1 MPVTKDTNIE
11 EKEKKVKARKVSVK
25 KTTSKTETE
34 EKPKVKKVSATIT
47 KTTKKVATKKATTSK
62 STTTKKKAATK
73 KVATAKKTTTKKTT
87 RTTRKKKLV
96 EEIEE
101 LNEQPKV
108 EVIEYY
114 DLPYRYNQT
123 IVKVLAQTPTTLF
136 IYWDISDDDRKAFV
150 EKYGESFF
158 YDTKPVLI
166 IHNNT
171 MHYSFEI
178 DIDDFANSW
187 YLHVNDSNCDYKI
200 ELGRRKKYEENNPIN
215 IENNYLPV
223 VSSNNIETPNDHI
236 LFDRNVKTLYFK
248 DVKTNIITARD
259 ITSFSFLRNMG
270 KIYSIFDLQTDFNEN
285 NWLENLWRLNLNN
298 PSSGNPTS
306 TFK

>member
-11 EKEKKVKARKVSVK
+11 EKEKKVRTRKTTAK
-25 KTTSKTETE
+25 KTTSKVETE
-34 EKPKVKKVSATIT
+34 EKPKAKKVSATIT
-47 KTTKKVATKKATTSK
+47 KTTKKAVTKKSTASKTTATKKKATTK
-62 STTTKKKAATK
+62 KTT
-73 KVATAKKTTTKKTT
+73 TAKKTTTKKTT

-101 LNEQPKV
+101 INEPKV

-150 EKYGESFF
+150 DRYGESFF

>member
-1 MPVTKDTNIE
+1 MPATKDTNIE
-11 EKEKKVKARKVSVK
+11 EKEKKTRVRKTSVK
-25 KTTSKTETE
+25 KTTKKETDSESADVKKISATVTKTTKKAVTKKATSSKSTAA
-34 EKPKVKKVSATIT
+34 KKKVSAT
-47 KTTKKVATKKATTSK
+47 K
-62 STTTKKKAATK
+62 ST
-73 KVATAKKTTTKKTT
+73 TAKKTTKTT
-87 RTTRKKKLV
+87 RRKKLV
-96 EEIEE
+96 AEVEDD
-101 LNEQPKV
+101 NKPKV

-136 IYWDISDDDRKAFV
+136 IYWDISDDDRKAFID
-150 EKYGESFF
+150 KYGESFF

-166 IHNNT
+166 IQNNT

-200 ELGRRKKYEENNPIN
+200 ELGRRKKYEYNNPIN

-236 LFDRNVKTLYFK
+236 LFDRNIKTLYFK